1 MVLTMSY
8 PKIERNIPRNK
19 VTPWYKHTLISG
31 YSTIPTFLLHHGP
44 PNIRSTIFA
53 ADRFCAET
61 KIEWVL
67 KF

>member
-8 PKIERNIPRNK
+8 PEVQRNIHRNN
-19 VTPWYKHTLISG
+19 VIPFYKHILISG

-44 PNIRSTIFA
+44 PIIQGTIFA

>member
-8 PKIERNIPRNK
+8 PEINRGKNKLIPF
-19 VTPWYKHTLISG
+19 YIDISISG
-31 YSTIPTFLLHHGP
+31 YSTMQTFLLHHGP
-44 PNIRSTIFA
+44 PIIQSTIFA

-61 KIEWVL
+61 EIEWVL